1 MSLGGDD
8 RAVTVQIGAVLLLGF
23 LVISLSLYQATV
35 VPQENRQIEFQHNQ
49 RVQSDLQEVRNTI
62 LGTAATG
69 SSAPASVELGTQYPT
84 RVVAVNPAP
93 PSGTLSTSSL
103 GNITI
108 RNATADDLTTDRTD
122 NPETADFWDGTP
134 HNYTTK
140 SLVYQPSYAN
150 YDGAPTTAYENGL
163 VYNRFGAG
171 GTTLLTDQSIVSG
184 KRISLVA
191 LDGSLSRGGASTLT
205 VDPRAV
211 SVSTRTISISNETA
225 DISIVVPTELG
236 VDEWEDA
243 VEQSSEYVEVD
254 SHPRGVELVFDQGV
268 TYQLKL
274 SKVGVGTN
282 VEETDTAY
290 LTSVEDLPESPF
302 AGQTYSFEVES
313 RDKYN
318 NPVRD
323 NVVAGP
329 DIPNGVVLETG
340 RYRYQYTAGTAGP
353 DWVNVTSRF
362 AENSPYDV
370 DDSQFEARRNE
381 NVQYDMEVQTGGGG
395 GPGVGTDGP
404 LTLRAGSGEVY
415 EQTGIQFVVDN
426 GGSQEAVITEIELS
440 TDSAAKVYEGSSS
453 QNGAEDRE
461 TFIDVGDDGANTEN
475 PEDGYY
481 ESGDSN
487 ENKDSWQIG
496 SLGTLSE
503 TARIPGDGVARFYIY
518 EFISAGPGG
527 SGSPVDM
534 AGSTVT
540 VTVTYT
546 VSGTEYT
553 ESFDVTA

>member
-49 RVQSDLQEVRNTI
+49 RVQSDMQELRNTI

-69 SSAPASVELGTQYPT
+69 SSAPVSVELGTRYPT

-108 RNATADDLTTDRTD
+108 ENATADDLTTDRTD
-122 NPETADFWDGTP
+122 NPETADFWNGTT
-134 HNYTTK
+134 HNYTTT

-150 YDGAPTTAYENGL
+150 YDGAPTTVYENGL
-163 VYNRFGAG
+163 VYNRFDAG
-171 GTTLLTDQSIVSG
+171 GTTRLTDQSIVSG
-184 KRISLVA
+184 RRISLVA

-211 SVSTRTISISNETA
+211 SVSTRTISISNETT

-236 VDEWEDA
+236 VGEWEDA
-243 VEQSSEYVEVD
+243 VAQSSEYVEIED
-254 SHPRGVELVFDQGV
+254 HSRGVELVFDQGV

-274 SKVGVGTN
+274 SKVGVGTG

-290 LTSVEDLPESPF
+290 LTSVEDLPENPF
-302 AGQTYSFEVES
+302 AGQTYPFEVES

-318 NPVRD
+318 NPK
-323 NVVAGP
+323 VANINASGP
-329 DIPNGVVLETG
+329 PGVVVEPG
-340 RYRYQYTAGTAGP
+340 RYRYQYTAGTTGP

-362 AENSPYDV
+362 AANTVYDV

-381 NVQYDMEVQTGGGG
+381 NVQYDVEVQTGEGN

-404 LTLRAGSGEVY
+404 LALRAGSGDVY
-415 EQTGIQFVVDN
+415 EQTGIQFVLDN
-426 GGSQEAVITEIELS
+426 DRSQEAVITKIELS
-440 TDSAAKVYEGSSS
+440 TDSAAKVYEGSNS
-453 QNGAEDRE
+453 QNGAQDRE
-461 TFIDVGDDGANTEN
+461 AFIDVGDDGANTEN

-481 ESGDSN
+481 ESGDQN
-487 ENKDSWQIG
+487 ENKDSWEVG
-496 SLGTLSE
+496 TPGTLSE
-503 TARIPGDGVARFYIY
+503 TARIAGDGVARFYIY
-518 EFISAGPGG
+518 EFISAGSGG
-527 SGSPVDM
+527 SGGTVDM

-540 VTVTYT
+540 VAVTYT

-553 ESFDVTA
+553 ESFDVTT